1 MLSLGNDKLLI
12 GAFVALA
19 ISSVGIKAAAGIPP
33 DGWVDVRAGMAE
45 QQLVQ
50 RLQSEGFVTTVRP
63 MRILTPIVYAQRGG
77 CRLSVRD
84 ARGGEAMSTIFQTE
98 ASSIGPVR
106 YLYKGRRYASPPGL
120 TVRLG
125 RLEAELL
132 NRLRLHAAVHIPVAL
147 ATSNECA
154 RRDFGLDDVRI
165 PS

>member
-12 GAFVALA
+12 ASFFALA
-19 ISSVGIKAAAGIPP
+19 MSSVAIKAVAGIPP
-33 DGWVDVRAGMAE
+33 DGWVDPRAGMAE

-50 RLQSEGFVTTVRP
+50 RLQSQGFETTVRP
-63 MRILTPIVYAQRGG
+63 MRILTPIVYAERGG

-98 ASSIGPVR
+98 AHSIGPVR
-106 YLYKGRRYASPPGL
+106 YLYKGSRYSSPPGL
-120 TVRLG
+120 RVRVG

-132 NRLRLHAAVHIPVAL
+132 NRLRLHGAVHIPIAL

-154 RRDFGLDDVRI
+154 GSDFHLDDVRI
-165 PS
+165 PT